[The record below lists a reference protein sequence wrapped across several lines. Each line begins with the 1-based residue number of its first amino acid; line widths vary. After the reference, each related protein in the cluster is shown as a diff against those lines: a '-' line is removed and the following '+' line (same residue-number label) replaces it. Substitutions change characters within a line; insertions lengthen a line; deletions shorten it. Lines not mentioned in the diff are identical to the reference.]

1 MLTFACDKCGN
12 NNKNN
17 IIQSSTRPRGQQIMI
32 IELTP
37 DEIGWVKYA
46 LARAAS
52 TMEGRDPDM
61 TRKEEKLLMRLA
73 RKIEKQEEE
82 NLK

>member
-1 MLTFACDKCGN
+1 MK
-12 NNKNN
+12 
-17 IIQSSTRPRGQQIMI
+17 
-32 IELTP
+32 IELTL

-52 TMEGRDPDM
+52 TMQGRDPDM
-61 TRKEEKLLMRLA
+61 THKEEKLLMRLA
-73 RKIEKQEEE
+73 RKIEKQEGK

>member
-1 MLTFACDKCGN
+1 
-12 NNKNN
+12 
-17 IIQSSTRPRGQQIMI
+17 MI
-32 IELTP
+32 IDLTP

-61 TRKEEKLLMRLA
+61 TRKEERLLMRLA

-82 NLK
+82 YLK

>member
-1 MLTFACDKCGN
+1 MRID
-12 NNKNN
+12 
-17 IIQSSTRPRGQQIMI
+17 
-32 IELTP
+32 LTP

-52 TMEGRDPDM
+52 TMQGRDPDM
-61 TRKEEKLLMRLA
+61 THKEEKLLMRLA

-82 NLK
+82 YLK

>member
-1 MLTFACDKCGN
+1 MK
-12 NNKNN
+12 
-17 IIQSSTRPRGQQIMI
+17 
-32 IELTP
+32 IELTL

-46 LARAAS
+46 LTRAAS

-61 TRKEEKLLMRLA
+61 TRKEERLLIRLA

>member
-1 MLTFACDKCGN
+1 MK
-12 NNKNN
+12 
-17 IIQSSTRPRGQQIMI
+17 
-32 IELTP
+32 IELTL

-46 LARAAS
+46 LTRAAS

-61 TRKEEKLLMRLA
+61 TRKEERLLTRIA

>member
-1 MLTFACDKCGN
+1 MK
-12 NNKNN
+12 
-17 IIQSSTRPRGQQIMI
+17 

-37 DEIGWVKYA
+37 DEIGWIKYA
-46 LARAAS
+46 LTRAAS

>member
-1 MLTFACDKCGN
+1 M
-12 NNKNN
+12 
-17 IIQSSTRPRGQQIMI
+17 M
-32 IELTP
+32 IELAS
-37 DEIGWVKYA
+37 DEIVWVKYA
-46 LARAAS
+46 LTRAAS

-61 TRKEEKLLMRLA
+61 TRKEEKLLMRLV

>member
-1 MLTFACDKCGN
+1 MK
-12 NNKNN
+12 
-17 IIQSSTRPRGQQIMI
+17 
-32 IELTP
+32 IELTS

-52 TMEGRDPDM
+52 TIEGRDPDM
-61 TRKEEKLLMRLA
+61 TRKEERLLLRLA
-73 RKIEKQEEE
+73 RKIEKQEKE

>member
-1 MLTFACDKCGN
+1 MK
-12 NNKNN
+12 
-17 IIQSSTRPRGQQIMI
+17 
-32 IELTP
+32 IELTL

-46 LARAAS
+46 LTRAAS

-61 TRKEEKLLMRLA
+61 TRKEERLLTPLA

>member
-1 MLTFACDKCGN
+1 
-12 NNKNN
+12 
-17 IIQSSTRPRGQQIMI
+17 MI
-32 IELTP
+32 IDLTP

-46 LARAAS
+46 LTRAVS

-61 TRKEEKLLMRLA
+61 TRKEERLLMRLS

-82 NLK
+82 YLK